1 MENTEKYRGA
11 TSELDSEAIQK
22 LYYEYQMTNQEI
34 ADMTWSTKAN
44 VNKVLIHGIKH
55 YTSWFMEMLSED
67 DDKIFRK
74 MLMYHKF
81 SYWNEKQQRR
91 YLIKNSRDGKIC
103 LIYFDEKCV
112 KCMFDEFV
120 PEDLK
125 TLSIVEKMN
134 IYNEMDYEV
143 LKCSERDSI
152 LKKECI
158 LLNGDSKQ
166 LFKKAAHKRN
176 MKGKEYAQFLGF
188 ESCLTEKDS
197 IRDSRII
204 KFFEEHMVD
213 GVVQLSSS
221 PENQWIRNYA
231 HRYGMH
237 LDEFLDFYGYKKSR
251 RADEYVSENKNI
263 KYKKEL
269 SKYIIEP
276 PNIVYFSSQDKIY
289 QTIYNVAKLNEMSI
303 DEYILSLGYVRSK
316 KSNTIKELTE
326 EIDEIIDLEE
336 QEIRKKE
343 ISENKIERNHKL
355 IDKLKRAYDYEC
367 QLCSNEQRMPI
378 EKQDGTKYV
387 EVHHIKN
394 LSEEY
399 DEEGTLDRLNNLIV
413 VCPNHHKMLHYHKGG
428 YRKIKIVNEVLVF
441 VNDSEEVIPIIT
453 NKHLKSDE

>member
-1 MENTEKYRGA
+1 MENTEKYRGT

-67 DDKIFRK
+67 DEKIFRK

-231 HRYGMH
+231 HRCGMH

-316 KSNTIKELTE
+316 KSNNVYPLCLMSDITVGRNIFIFHYCIHKNCKCSLIFLSTKSQIQSSFLWKSVAKCSQKRKRQERLFWRSAKKLSLWMQLWILEAIRDLT
-326 EIDEIIDLEE
+326 
-336 QEIRKKE
+336 
-343 ISENKIERNHKL
+343 
-355 IDKLKRAYDYEC
+355 
-367 QLCSNEQRMPI
+367 
-378 EKQDGTKYV
+378 
-387 EVHHIKN
+387 
-394 LSEEY
+394 
-399 DEEGTLDRLNNLIV
+399 
-413 VCPNHHKMLHYHKGG
+413 
-428 YRKIKIVNEVLVF
+428 
-441 VNDSEEVIPIIT
+441 
-453 NKHLKSDE
+453 

>member
-1 MENTEKYRGA
+1 
-11 TSELDSEAIQK
+11 
-22 LYYEYQMTNQEI
+22 
-34 ADMTWSTKAN
+34 
-44 VNKVLIHGIKH
+44 
-55 YTSWFMEMLSED
+55 
-67 DDKIFRK
+67 
-74 MLMYHKF
+74 
-81 SYWNEKQQRR
+81 
-91 YLIKNSRDGKIC
+91 
-103 LIYFDEKCV
+103 
-112 KCMFDEFV
+112 MFDEFV

-231 HRYGMH
+231 HRCGMH

-316 KSNTIKELTE
+316 KSNNVYPLCLMSDITVGRNIFIFHYCIHKNCKCSLIFLSTKSQIQSSFLWKSVAKCSQKRKRQERLFWRSAKKLSLWMQLWILEAIRDLT
-326 EIDEIIDLEE
+326 
-336 QEIRKKE
+336 
-343 ISENKIERNHKL
+343 
-355 IDKLKRAYDYEC
+355 
-367 QLCSNEQRMPI
+367 
-378 EKQDGTKYV
+378 
-387 EVHHIKN
+387 
-394 LSEEY
+394 
-399 DEEGTLDRLNNLIV
+399 
-413 VCPNHHKMLHYHKGG
+413 
-428 YRKIKIVNEVLVF
+428 
-441 VNDSEEVIPIIT
+441 
-453 NKHLKSDE
+453 

>member
-1 MENTEKYRGA
+1 
-11 TSELDSEAIQK
+11 
-22 LYYEYQMTNQEI
+22 
-34 ADMTWSTKAN
+34 
-44 VNKVLIHGIKH
+44 
-55 YTSWFMEMLSED
+55 
-67 DDKIFRK
+67 
-74 MLMYHKF
+74 
-81 SYWNEKQQRR
+81 
-91 YLIKNSRDGKIC
+91 
-103 LIYFDEKCV
+103 
-112 KCMFDEFV
+112 
-120 PEDLK
+120 
-125 TLSIVEKMN
+125 MN

-231 HRYGMH
+231 HRCGMH

-326 EIDEIIDLEE
+326 EIDEIVDLEE

-355 IDKLKRAYDYEC
+355 IDKLKRAYDYE
-367 QLCSNEQRMPI
+367 
-378 EKQDGTKYV
+378 
-387 EVHHIKN
+387 
-394 LSEEY
+394 
-399 DEEGTLDRLNNLIV
+399 
-413 VCPNHHKMLHYHKGG
+413 
-428 YRKIKIVNEVLVF
+428 
-441 VNDSEEVIPIIT
+441 
-453 NKHLKSDE
+453 

>member
-1 MENTEKYRGA
+1 MENTEKYRG
-11 TSELDSEAIQK
+11 TISELDPEAIKK

-55 YTSWFMEMLSED
+55 YTSWSIEVLPED
-67 DDKIFRK
+67 DEEIFRK
-74 MLMYHKF
+74 MLIYHKF
-81 SYWNEKQQRR
+81 SHWSKKKGKR
-91 YLIKNSRDGKIC
+91 YLIKNSIKGKIC
-103 LIYFDEKCV
+103 LIYFDDKYV

-120 PEDLK
+120 PEELK
-125 TLSIVEKMN
+125 TLSMVEKMN

-158 LLNGDSKQ
+158 LLNEASKPI
-166 LFKKAAHKRN
+166 FRKAAQKRK

-188 ESCLTEKDS
+188 ERCLTEKDAN
-197 IRDSRII
+197 RDSRII
-204 KFFEEHMVD
+204 KFLEEHMVD
-213 GVVQLSSS
+213 GVVQLSSA

-231 HRYGMH
+231 SRCGMH
-237 LDEFLDFYGYKKSR
+237 LDEFLSFYGYEKSR
-251 RADEYVSENKNI
+251 RADDYVSENKNI

-276 PNIVYFSSQDKIY
+276 PNVVYFSSRDTIY
-289 QTIYNVAKLNEMSI
+289 QTIYNIAKLNEMSI
-303 DEYILSLGYVRSK
+303 DEYISSLGYVRSK
-316 KSNTIKELTE
+316 KGNTIKELTD
-326 EIDEIIDLEE
+326 EINEIIDLEE

-343 ISENKIERNHKL
+343 TSQKKIERNHQL
-355 IDKLKRAYDYEC
+355 IDRLKRVYDYEC

-399 DEEGTLDRLNNLIV
+399 DEEGTLDRVNNLIV
-413 VCPNHHKMLHYHKGG
+413 VCPNHHKMLHYHNGG
-428 YRKIKIVNEVLVF
+428 YQKIKLVNGSLMF
-441 VNDSEEVIPIIT
+441 VNDSEETIPIKK
-453 NKHLKSDE
+453 NKHLKNDE